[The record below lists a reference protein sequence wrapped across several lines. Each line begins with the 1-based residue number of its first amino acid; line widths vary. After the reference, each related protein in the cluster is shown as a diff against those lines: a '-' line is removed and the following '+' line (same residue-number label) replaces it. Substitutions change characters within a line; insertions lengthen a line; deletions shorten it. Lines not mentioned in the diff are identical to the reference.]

1 LLTPRLLAEDYCGA
15 MHEEI
20 SFPELTEAVARL
32 SALLGPRQGAVLAL
46 EGGITNRNFRV
57 NFGGTDYVVRL
68 PGKDTG
74 LLGINREAERLATK
88 KAAELRLGPRVAAML
103 DQPPCLV
110 TWFVESREVT
120 SAELREPRS
129 IEEIGEALRGFHH
142 SGLELPTDFYVSE
155 VVSNYAAIS
164 ESRGGSLP
172 DGFQHARD
180 CARRVVKAV
189 RKNSEHQ
196 PLPCHNDLLTANF
209 LHDGEHIVVVDWEY
223 AGMGDPFFDLGN
235 FAVNNEL
242 GDEEEGLL
250 LGTYFGEEATPR
262 RKAAL
267 KLFRFMSDFRE
278 GMWGVVQANVSEVD
292 FDFGAYADKHFRR
305 LAGTTGDA
313 RFKGWLK
320 EAGGRS
326 S

>member
-1 LLTPRLLAEDYCGA
+1 

-20 SFPELTEAVARL
+20 SPPELTEAVARL
-32 SALLGPRQGAVLAL
+32 SALLGPREGGVLAL

-74 LLGINREAERLATK
+74 LLGIDREAERLATK
-88 KAAELRLGPRVAAML
+88 KAAELRLGPKVAAML

-110 TWFVESREVT
+110 TCFIESREV
-120 SAELREPRS
+120 SAAELREPRS
-129 IEEIGEALRGFHH
+129 IEEVGEGLRGFHH

-155 VVSNYAAIS
+155 VVSSYAEIS

-172 DGFQHARD
+172 DGFQHARV
-180 CARRVVKAV
+180 CARKVVKAV
-189 RKNSEHQ
+189 RKSAEHQ
-196 PLPCHNDLLTANF
+196 PLPCHNDLLTTNF
-209 LHDGEHIVVVDWEY
+209 LHDGERIVIVDWEY

-235 FAVNNEL
+235 FAVNNEF
-242 GDEEEGLL
+242 GDAEEERL
-250 LGTYFGEEATPR
+250 LGAYFGEEATPR

-267 KLFRFMSDFRE
+267 KLFQFMSDFRE
-278 GMWGVVQANVSEVD
+278 AMWGVVQRSVSELD
-292 FDFGAYADKHFRR
+292 FDFDAYAAKHFKR
-305 LAGTTGDA
+305 LAQTTEDA

-326 S
+326 P

>member
-1 LLTPRLLAEDYCGA
+1 

-20 SFPELTEAVARL
+20 SIPELTEVVARL
-32 SALLGPRQGAVLAL
+32 SALLGPRQGGVLPL

-68 PGKDTG
+68 PGKDTD
-74 LLGINREAERLATK
+74 LLGIDREAERLATK
-88 KAAELRLGPRVAAML
+88 KAAELRLGPKVAAML

-110 TWFVESREVT
+110 TCFVKSREVT
-120 SAELREPRS
+120 AAELRKPDS
-129 IEEIGEALRGFHH
+129 LEEIGGALRGFHH
-142 SGLELPTDFYVSE
+142 SGLELPRDFYVSE
-155 VVSNYAAIS
+155 IVSGYAEVS
-164 ESRGGSLP
+164 QSRGGTLP

-180 CARRVVKAV
+180 CARKVVKAV
-189 RKNSEHQ
+189 RKNSDHQ

-209 LHDGEHIVVVDWEY
+209 LHDGEHLVIVDWEY

-242 GDEEEGLL
+242 GDDEEERLL
-250 LGTYFGEEATPR
+250 TAYFGEAATPR
-262 RKAAL
+262 RRAAL

-278 GMWGVVQANVSEVD
+278 AMWGVVQVSVSELD
-292 FDFGAYADKHFRR
+292 FDFHAYADKHFKR
-305 LAGTTGDA
+305 LADTSEDD

-326 S
+326 P